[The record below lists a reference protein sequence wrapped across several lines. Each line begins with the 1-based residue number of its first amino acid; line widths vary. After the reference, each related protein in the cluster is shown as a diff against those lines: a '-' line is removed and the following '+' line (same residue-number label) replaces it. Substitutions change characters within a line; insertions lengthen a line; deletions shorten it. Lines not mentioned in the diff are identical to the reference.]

1 MRIFLLTLFLAAGF
15 SAPTPAVAQD
25 SKILRYFDAGTA
37 LLVDGQFSDA
47 LEQFEHAERLG
58 WGSTELYFNIALAY
72 HRLDNLG
79 QSIRYLERAK
89 ILSPNDPKVNHSLN
103 LAKSR
108 RVDNFSELPKPF
120 WRRAHSRTTR
130 VLPIDVSF
138 WTGFMAYVILIT
150 LVLAKII
157 LRRDG
162 SWWRRGRFAAGMV
175 GAALLIHAFATSAW
189 PPLDQKAVVLAG
201 EVALLEQADAGS
213 NEVIRV
219 HEGVVVIKRAEASD
233 FTFVQIPNGERGWVP
248 SSVLGSI

>member
-1 MRIFLLTLFLAAGF
+1 MRVFLFTLFLAAGF
-15 SAPTPAVAQD
+15 SAPTPTAAQD
-25 SKILRYFDAGTA
+25 SEILGYFDAGTA
-37 LLVDGQFSDA
+37 LLVDGQFSEA
-47 LEQFEHAERLG
+47 LEKFRHAERLG

-162 SWWRRGRFAAGMV
+162 SWWRRGRYAAGIV

-189 PPLDQKAVVLAG
+189 PPLDKKAVVLAS
-201 EVALLEQADAGS
+201 EVALLEQADASS

-219 HEGVVVIKRAEASD
+219 HEGVVVIMRTEVSD
-233 FTFVQIPNGERGWVP
+233 FTFVQIPNGGRGWVP
-248 SSVLGSI
+248 STVLGNI

>member
-25 SKILRYFDAGTA
+25 SEILRYFDAGTA

-58 WGSTELYFNIALAY
+58 WGSTELYFNIGLAY

-120 WRRAHSRTTR
+120 WRRAHSRTAR
-130 VLPIDVSF
+130 VL
-138 WTGFMAYVILIT
+138 L
-150 LVLAKII
+150 
-157 LRRDG
+157 
-162 SWWRRGRFAAGMV
+162 GRFCGLCDPGCSGAGQNY
-175 GAALLIHAFATSAW
+175 
-189 PPLDQKAVVLAG
+189 P
-201 EVALLEQADAGS
+201 
-213 NEVIRV
+213 
-219 HEGVVVIKRAEASD
+219 EA
-233 FTFVQIPNGERGWVP
+233 
-248 SSVLGSI
+248 